1 MEKKHVIGA
10 SVILLLLAG
19 VGWALF
25 AGEDQELVE
34 VKQMRDDMLT
44 NMENMSQDE
53 RRASRD
59 AFRERAQNLSESQR
73 RELGRG
79 FRNFMM
85 QRMDDMLAM
94 PRQQQ
99 VEALDKLIDRME
111 ERRQNRGDQGE
122 RGDRGGRGGDMSP
135 AERDQRRKQGLDRT
149 SPDMRA
155 KMDQM
160 KDLINDRR
168 AERGLDPIQGGGGRG
183 FFGPPGGGPPR

>member
-34 VKQMRDDMLT
+34 MKQMRDDMLN

-53 RRASRD
+53 RRANRD

-79 FRNFMM
+79 FRDFMM
-85 QRMDDMLAM
+85 QRMENLLAM
-94 PRQQQ
+94 PREQQ
-99 VEALDKLIDRME
+99 VAALDQLIDRME
-111 ERRQNRGDQGE
+111 ERRQNRGE

-135 AERDQRRKQGLDRT
+135 GERDQRRKQGLDRT
-149 SPDMRA
+149 SPGMRA
-155 KMDQM
+155 MMDQM
-160 KDLINDRR
+160 KDLLNGRR
-168 AERGLDPIQGGGGRG
+168 AERGLEPIQGGGRG